1 MNFIYLS
8 RAAVESLN
16 IPMSRVIDVV
26 EEGFRR
32 KGLGETEMPPKTP
45 IHPSSDRNFLHAM
58 PAYVRGVEAASV
70 KWVGGAP
77 GNAAFGLPTITGLL
91 ILNDPVTMLPRAV
104 MDCTW
109 LTAMRTAAANAVAM
123 KYLGPKAVAEVAIIG
138 CGVQGRSNLTAI
150 QTLYPQVQRVRAFDT
165 NAPTLEAFV
174 AEMGASTGLSIEPVS
189 GPEPAV
195 RGADIVIT
203 AGFMPPTPQPYIE
216 DAWLKPGAFAGP
228 VDYNCAFQSDLCQRM
243 DKLVTDDVAQMDY
256 YRDKGYFAGVPVPW
270 ELGEVVAGLKPGRER
285 DDERTM
291 AMCLGIGI
299 DDAVTSQLIYQT
311 AIAQGV
317 GVELPL

>member
-1 MNFIYLS
+1 MNFLYLS
-8 RAAVESLN
+8 RADVESLE
-16 IPMSRVIDVV
+16 IPMSRIIEVV

-32 KGLGETEMPPKTP
+32 KGLGQTEMPPKTP
-45 IHPSSDRNFLHAM
+45 IHPGGDQNFLHAM
-58 PAYVRGVEAASV
+58 PAYVKGVEAASV

-91 ILNDPVTMLPRAV
+91 ILNDPVTMLPLAV

-109 LTAMRTAAANAVAM
+109 ITAMRTAAANATAM
-123 KYLGPKAVAEVAIIG
+123 KYLGPKHASEIAIIG
-138 CGVQGRSNLTAI
+138 CGVQGRSNLLAI
-150 QTLYPQVQRVRAFDT
+150 GTLYPEVQRVRAFDT
-165 NAPTLEAFV
+165 NPQVLEAFV
-174 AEMGASTGLSIEPVS
+174 TDTRATGKEVDPVS
-189 GPEPAV
+189 GPEGAV

-203 AGFMPPTPQPYIE
+203 AGFMPPRPAPYIE
-216 DAWLKPGAFAGP
+216 DEWLKPGAFAGP
-228 VDYNCAFQSDLCQRM
+228 VDYDCAFKAELCQHM

-256 YRDKGYFAGVPVPW
+256 YRDKGYFEGVPVPW

-299 DDAVTSQLIYQT
+299 DDAVTAQLVYEVARERGT
-311 AIAQGV
+311 

>member
-1 MNFIYLS
+1 MNFLYLS
-8 RAAVESLN
+8 RADVTGLN
-16 IPMSRVIDVV
+16 LPMAEIITAV

-45 IHPSSDRNFLHAM
+45 IHPGGDQNFLHAM
-58 PAYVRGVEAASV
+58 PAYVKGLEAASV

-77 GNAAFGLPTITGLL
+77 DNARYGLPTITGLL
-91 ILNDPVTMLPRAV
+91 ILNDPVTMLPLAV

-123 KYLGPKAVAEVAIIG
+123 KHLGPAEPREAAIIG

-150 QTLYPQVQRVRAFDT
+150 ATLYPGLQRVRAFDL
-165 NAPTLEAFV
+165 NAEALAAYV
-174 AEMGASTGLSIEPVS
+174 RDMAAATGLPVEAAA
-189 GPEPAV
+189 GPQQAV
-195 RGADIVIT
+195 QGADLVVT
-203 AGFMPPTPQPYIE
+203 AGYMPPVPAPYIE
-216 DAWLKPGAFAGP
+216 DSWLKAGAFAGP
-228 VDYNCAFQSDLCQRM
+228 VDYNCAFTSQLCQNL

-256 YRDKGYFAGVPVPW
+256 YRDKGYFGGVPVPW
-270 ELGEVVAGLKPGRER
+270 ELGDVVAGLRPGRER
-285 DDERTM
+285 EEERTM

-299 DDAVTSQLIYQT
+299 DDAVTAQLVYQT
-311 AIAQGV
+311 ARRLGI